1 MASSSAPAQ
10 AWSWP
15 SSLDALIAAPK
26 HHTLLLEN
34 DEVRVLDVR
43 IPPGETV
50 PLHTHCWPSVTYL
63 AQWANF
69 IRRDDHG
76 NTLLDTRRHEPPQV
90 GTATWTEPYPP
101 HTVENVGTVEFQA
114 IVVELKR

>member
-1 MASSSAPAQ
+1 MASSSSPAQ
-10 AWSWP
+10 EWP
-15 SSLDALIAAPK
+15 SSLDALIAAPE

-50 PLHTHCWPSVTYL
+50 PLHTHRWPSMTYL
-63 AQWANF
+63 LRWANF
-69 IRRDDHG
+69 IRRDERG
-76 NTLLDTRRHEPPQV
+76 NTMVDTRRSEQPQT
-90 GTATWTEPYPP
+90 GTATWAEPYPP
-101 HTVENVGTVEFQA
+101 HTVENVDTVELQA

>member
-1 MASSSAPAQ
+1 MASSSGPAPI
-10 AWSWP
+10 WPWP

-26 HHTLLLEN
+26 YHTLLLEN
-34 DEVRVLDVR
+34 DNVRVLDVR

-63 AQWANF
+63 VRWANF
-69 IRRDDHG
+69 IRRDDRG
-76 NTLLDTRRHEPPQV
+76 NPLLDSRHHDPSQV
-90 GTATWTEPYPP
+90 GSATWTEPYPP
-101 HTVENVGTVEFQA
+101 HTVENVDTVELQA